1 MKYSYLVGCT
11 SIAEVN
17 SRTLRIKESS
27 FKEEREPFTKEYLS
41 LLKEH
46 WNAVVHENYFPL
58 SGVEYKPTISITN
71 IPSTH
76 IIDGGKVR
84 SGIVRSLYKKVIDS
98 GAKESSLYFKY
109 LRAMEETGT
118 RPRKEDLELIAELC
132 GYSKGWVH
140 YKELELKLK

>member
-1 MKYSYLVGCT
+1 MKYNYLKGCT
-11 SIAEVN
+11 SVTSVN
-17 SRTLRIKESS
+17 LKTLQLKETS
-27 FKEEREPFTKEYLS
+27 FKNEKEPYSKEYEN

-46 WNAVVHENYFPL
+46 WNAVVFETYFPL
-58 SGVEYKPTISITN
+58 SGIECKPTISITN

-76 IIDGGKVR
+76 VINGTKIR
-84 SGIVRSLYKKVIDS
+84 NGIVRSLYKEVKDS

-109 LRAMEETGT
+109 LRTMEETGA